1 MTGSMNVAMGGPL
14 ASVPGISFPTW
25 LDVLLCAAIG
35 ANKETIKTFIQSGIT
50 MAYESCKYKAQ
61 QTAYE
66 WDDATVEVTFGS
78 LEGWKRPTSV

>member
-1 MTGSMNVAMGGPL
+1 MTGPLDVSVGGAL
-14 ASVPGISFPTW
+14 ANVPGINFPSW
-25 LDVLLCAAIG
+25 LDMLLCAAIG

-66 WDDATVEVTFGS
+66 WDDATVEAAFGS
-78 LEGWKRPTSV
+78 LEGWKRPSG